1 MKRGLA
7 GLMALL
13 FLAAVSAAPGPPLMT
28 LADQLVFTVP
38 DPPATGDAEAFV
50 GSVLNRLPTL
60 MKNAPGWTAHLV
72 RKDRGPH
79 AGRYGVV
86 WTAGMGA
93 APLAANAAGY
103 RVVNEYRLVGADK
116 LRPLPDVDVLG
127 IHYIKVRPERRDAFD
142 RLIVDKLHPAVGN
155 LRPDLRLLYYKSV
168 RGEDVGSYITIFALT
183 QESRD
188 KYWPNGSD
196 SEELKTSI
204 KAAQALTE
212 ELKTYLVEGSYA
224 TGNLAAAVYESKE
237 WADWVLVPAGAP
249 AVGAKIASP
258 AFAQGFGQ
266 ARRSSDRSL
275 TERRPLRAP
284 ERP

>member
-13 FLAAVSAAPGPPLMT
+13 FLAAFSAAPGRPYMT
-28 LADQLVFTVP
+28 LAEQVVFTVP
-38 DPPATGDAEAFV
+38 DPPATGDAEAFTA
-50 GSVLNRLPTL
+50 SVLDRLPAL
-60 MKNAPGWTAHLV
+60 MKSAPGWTAHLV

-86 WTAGMGA
+86 WTAEAGS
-93 APLAANAAGY
+93 APLAGNAAGY
-103 RVVNEYRLVGADK
+103 RIANEYRLVGADK
-116 LRPLPDVDVLG
+116 LGPLPDVDVLG
-127 IHYIKVRPERRDAFD
+127 IHYIKVLPGRRDAFD
-142 RLIVDKLHPAVGN
+142 RFIVEKLNPAVGS

-168 RGEDVGSYITIFALT
+168 RGDDAGSYITIFALT

-204 KAAQALTE
+204 KAAQPLTD

-224 TGNLAAAVYESKE
+224 TGSLAAAVYESKE
-237 WADWVLVPAGAP
+237 WADWVLVPAA
-249 AVGAKIASP
+249 
-258 AFAQGFGQ
+258 
-266 ARRSSDRSL
+266 
-275 TERRPLRAP
+275 LR
-284 ERP
+284 